1 MLKILVMFSLAAG
14 TLFSFPAANNGA
26 LDSLINQAL
35 NVSPALK
42 MLKAKYNASVSR
54 VNINSNLP
62 DPTLTLGLANLPTNS
77 FSFTQEPMT
86 GKIIG
91 LSQAFPFPGK
101 LEAAAD
107 AAEKDA
113 EIVTKEIADAE
124 NEIKKN
130 ISKNYWELVFVRKA
144 IEAANQSRI
153 LLKNIAEVVRANY
166 SVSNASQ
173 QNILKVELEITNI
186 ADRIEE
192 LKNKENSVSALIN
205 AQLLQNTRTY
215 VPADE
220 LPDITYLS
228 LNEVKL
234 DSLARL
240 NRPFLEGL
248 QIAKQKSLL
257 MKNLAGYDYY
267 PNFNLAL
274 QYSFRDRISK
284 TNMQLDDFFT
294 VMVGISLPL
303 NYGGKVTAKV
313 EEAEAMQNMYDGQYQ
328 MSVQTLSGNFGSSVS
343 KLNSL
348 QERIK
353 LLEEALLPQARQ
365 TYAASLSSYQVAQ
378 IDFINVIDAQ
388 NRLYQIETNLYR
400 LKSDYLI
407 EKSELEFLTGTELN
421 KVPGFTQE

>member
-54 VNINSNLP
+54 VEINSNLP

-274 QYSFRDRISK
+274 QYSFRDKISK